1 MCRDFLLNCFF
12 LEKLKDSKASRFGST
27 EYLRKV
33 FILKLL
39 PCNNKCVF
47 SFQVLVFSD
56 KHSLSFAVSFAK
68 SLDVDL
74 GDVRKMAS
82 QMSKLE

>member
-1 MCRDFLLNCFF
+1 MQQQVR
-12 LEKLKDSKASRFGST
+12 
-27 EYLRKV
+27 V
-33 FILKLL
+33 FIRVLL
-39 PCNNKCVF
+39 
-47 SFQVLVFSD
+47 LFSD
-56 KHSLSFAVSFAK
+56 KHSSSFAVSFAK